1 MLYTYAN
8 ICIRISLFLVFA
20 EVIRTLSKMF
30 KDFIIQK
37 KKKHNYDKWN
47 DINVMLKEEN
57 RPS

>member
-8 ICIRISLFLVFA
+8 ICIHIAIFLVFA
-20 EVIRTLSKMF
+20 EVIRTQSKMF

-37 KKKHNYDKWN
+37 KKHNYDKWN
-47 DINVMLKEEN
+47 YINVMLKEEN

>member
-37 KKKHNYDKWN
+37 KHNYDKWN
-47 DINVMLKEEN
+47 YDINVMLKEEN

>member
-30 KDFIIQK
+30 KDFII

-57 RPS
+57 RLS